1 MQKRLIQRAA
11 ALCTSAA
18 ALLLTSTAW
27 AGDFTSSY
35 SAGLVTTHSIKGTE
49 PSDGAKHPVFIYA
62 VGTTEDWDNGQAM
75 AAVAE
80 MAAKGFVAAAVQ
92 YDNGAFGTCSQI
104 LSKAKYIY
112 NSGSTSSAVSKLC
125 ARATADCSKGVVVAG
140 FSQGSVIAINAKNY
154 DSRVRAAYGMGAHN
168 LYSVYSLGSCM
179 NNGGHTLASTNIRIV
194 NGDNDTFPGGTASTV
209 RASSQ
214 SVTGKSCGSTA
225 YQCLNTNGS
234 GWIMVKGSQLSD
246 GSADH
251 CYQRALGGCL
261 ASEDVLDSAWRNGA
275 DNWGL
280 KANLTWLAGF
290 ATP

>member
-1 MQKRLIQRAA
+1 MKKRLIQRAA
-11 ALCTSAA
+11 ALFTSAA

-27 AGDFTSSY
+27 AGDFSASY
-35 SAGLVTTHSIKGTE
+35 SAGLSSYSIKGTE
-49 PSDGAKHPVFIYA
+49 PASGKHPVFIYT
-62 VGTTEDWDNGQAM
+62 VGTTESWDNGQAM

-92 YDNGAFGTCSQI
+92 YDSALFGTCSQI
-104 LSKAKYIY
+104 LAKAKSIY

-125 ARATADCSKGVVVAG
+125 ARASADCSKGIVVAG
-140 FSQGSVIAINAKNY
+140 FSQGSVIATNAKNY
-154 DSRVRAAYGMGAHN
+154 DARVKAAYGMGAHN
-168 LYSVYSLGSCM
+168 LYSIYSLSSCM
-179 NNGGHTLASTNIRIV
+179 NAGKYTLPASNLRIV
-194 NGDNDTFPGGTASTV
+194 NGDNDTFPGGTATTV

-214 SVTGKSCGSTA
+214 SVTGKSCGTGA

-234 GWIMVKGSQLSD
+234 GWIMIKGSQVGD

-261 ASEDVLDSAWRNGA
+261 SSENLLDSAWRNGA